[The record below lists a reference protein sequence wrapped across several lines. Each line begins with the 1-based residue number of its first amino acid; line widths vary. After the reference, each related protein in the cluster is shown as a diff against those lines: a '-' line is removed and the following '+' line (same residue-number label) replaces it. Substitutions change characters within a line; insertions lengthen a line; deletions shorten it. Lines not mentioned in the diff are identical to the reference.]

1 MCRKYVSGRCI
12 DGVIYNKAS
21 RWWGKIF
28 TDNDGRMV
36 ELDVVAESLD
46 RKLTYYLRLKLEA
59 LELTWIIPIFV
70 IAK

>member
-1 MCRKYVSGRCI
+1 MSMVKKQFSSFTSECWELMCRKYVSGRGI

-28 TDNDGRMV
+28 TDNDKDGRMV

-46 RKLTYYLRLKLEA
+46 RKHIL
-59 LELTWIIPIFV
+59 V
-70 IAK
+70 G